1 MEWDDFKKN
10 ILCNR
15 KLGIINIII
24 GLTLIA
30 LGIYM
35 GGLLV

>member
-24 GLTLIA
+24 GLALIA
-30 LGIYM
+30 LGEVLERLPI
-35 GGLLV
+35 